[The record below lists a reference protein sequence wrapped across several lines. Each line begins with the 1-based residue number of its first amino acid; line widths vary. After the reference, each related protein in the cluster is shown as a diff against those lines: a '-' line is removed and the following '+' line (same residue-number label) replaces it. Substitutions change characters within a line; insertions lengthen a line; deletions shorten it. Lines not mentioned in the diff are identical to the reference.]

1 MAKVKPNTSPSQ
13 QKKMRRALTP
23 EARENQMIAL
33 AMDLVE
39 SRLLDG
45 TATSQETTHFLK
57 LATVKY
63 KQELQKLE
71 QENELMKAKKKALES
86 SEDIKKLYAEAIV
99 AMKKYSGNGGADDY

>member
-1 MAKVKPNTSPSQ
+1 MAKVKPNTSQSQ

-99 AMKKYSGNGGADDY
+99 AMKKYSGNGGVDDY

>member
-1 MAKVKPNTSPSQ
+1 MARVKPNTSPSQ
-13 QKKMRRALTP
+13 QRKRRRALTP

-71 QENELMKAKKKALES
+71 QENELMKAKKKALEA

-99 AMKKYSGNGGADDY
+99 AMKKYSGNGDADDY

>member
-71 QENELMKAKKKALES
+71 RENELMKAKTEALQS
-86 SEDIKKLYAEAIV
+86 GEDIKMLYSEAIA
-99 AMKKYSGNGGADDY
+99 AMKRYSGNGDDDDY